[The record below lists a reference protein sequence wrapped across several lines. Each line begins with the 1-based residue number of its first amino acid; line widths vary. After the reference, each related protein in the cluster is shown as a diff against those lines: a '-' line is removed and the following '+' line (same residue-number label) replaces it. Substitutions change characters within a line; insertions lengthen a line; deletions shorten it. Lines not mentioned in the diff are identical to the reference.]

1 MIEVDFY
8 GFIKNE
14 QQIIAIM
21 SFDGEQLSWKICK
34 DKNIEDI
41 INDEIIVDE
50 KEIYPDKQP
59 EEFIKNLYK
68 SYSGTYLRAGKPR
81 IGK

>member
-8 GFIKNE
+8 EIIKDK
-14 QQIIAIM
+14 QQKVAVM
-21 SFDGEQLSWKICK
+21 SFDGEKLRWKICK

-59 EEFIKNLYK
+59 EKFIKNLYK
-68 SYSGTYLRAGKPR
+68 GYSGTYLRASKPR